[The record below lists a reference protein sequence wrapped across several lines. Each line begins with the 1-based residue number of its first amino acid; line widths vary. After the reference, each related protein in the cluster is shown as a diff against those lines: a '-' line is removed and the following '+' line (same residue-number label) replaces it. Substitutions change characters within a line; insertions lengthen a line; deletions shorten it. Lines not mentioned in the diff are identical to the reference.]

1 MGRLATL
8 LGAKPVFT
16 ITLTPKIAKH
26 ATMGARVAHQEIIA
40 VNVKPILSIRSKPSY
55 LQAVILQPIMLQPAK
70 TIHVP
75 SAIVFVLLVM
85 AEPLTNAR
93 LALLDLI

>member
-8 LGAKPVFT
+8 SGAKPVFT

-55 LQAVILQPIMLQPAK
+55 LQAVILQPAK